1 MSYPTFVA
9 VMMQQGIQD
18 TSQAEYNAAWEL
30 YIQDLSDGD
39 TDSDFKTWLVD
50 HIVFNVMAGY

>member
-9 VMMQQGIQD
+9 VMNQHDIQD
-18 TSQAEYNAAWEL
+18 TTELEYHAAWNL